1 MPISFNISVKVSDK
15 ATPALNRSIAFL
27 QGDDLKNLVGR
38 MAVNAFGANFENKNL
53 IPNAIGGPRTNYY
66 SDAAKATNFSVSG
79 DTVTITVAQVGIAL
93 HYYGGT
99 ITPGKNNSYLGNGS
113 TKYLTIPAR
122 PEAHG
127 KRASDFPD
135 LVVLWGKKGPYGLG
149 IVEKVGVGVLAG
161 KPTNQVYFWLVKSAT
176 IAADP
181 TIVPSQ
187 EALIDPIREQIGLEL
202 YRVYDGGAP

>member
-38 MAVNAFGANFENKNL
+38 MAVNAFGANFDNKNL

-66 SDAAKATNFSVSG
+66 SDAGKSTNFKVNG

-99 ITPGKNNSYLGNGS
+99 ITPGKTNSYLGNGT

-122 PEAHG
+122 PECHG

-135 LVVLWGKKGPYGLG
+135 MVVLWGKKGPYGLG
-149 IVEKVGVGVLAG
+149 MIAKGFFGTAQG
-161 KPTNQVYFWLVKSAT
+161 KPISTVYFWLVKSAT
-176 IAADP
+176 IAPDP

-187 EALIDPIREQIGLEL
+187 EALIDPIREQIGVEL